1 VLVVGDWGALDA
13 VAPRGLVRGPG
24 ASAAPATAATSTAAF
39 PSALTVVSAR
49 LLILAP
55 WRWEAVFIT
64 AGRQRLVGEV
74 VAEVAGRRAIGVAE
88 L

>member
-1 VLVVGDWGALDA
+1 VLVVGDWGALAA
-13 VAPRGLVRGPG
+13 VAPGGLVPGPG

-39 PSALTVVSAR
+39 PGALTVVSAR
-49 LLILAP
+49 LLCLAP
-55 WRWEAVFIT
+55 RCCEAVFVT

-74 VAEVAGRRAIGVAE
+74 VAEVAAGRATGVAE